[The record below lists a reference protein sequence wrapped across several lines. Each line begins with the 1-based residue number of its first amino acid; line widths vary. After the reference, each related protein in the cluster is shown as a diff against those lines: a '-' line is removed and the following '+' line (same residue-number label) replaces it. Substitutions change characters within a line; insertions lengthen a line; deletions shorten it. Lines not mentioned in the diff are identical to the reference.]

1 MRPFGVISTVGVH
14 QSPPLP
20 FTGREMYDKNVSFDY
35 GRCPV
40 RAMLPIAAKLL
51 LKRQDVF
58 GGVGTETSLIEQVVG
73 FDEAEERYR
82 LFDQGLCGKT
92 LFDPWR

>member
-1 MRPFGVISTVGVH
+1 
-14 QSPPLP
+14 
-20 FTGREMYDKNVSFDY
+20 MYDKNVSFDY

-40 RAMLPIAAKLL
+40 RAMLPIAARLL

-58 GGVGTETSLIEQVVG
+58 GGIGGKASLVEKIIG
-73 FDEAEERYR
+73 FDEAEETYR
-82 LFDQGLCGKT
+82 RFDKGLCGKM